1 METDTA
7 TGLSLLTIFGLVAA
21 GLMLLTYALE
31 EISDWFILAF
41 AAACVVGAVY
51 GFLLTSGW
59 PFGLLEFD
67 LGGGGL
73 LALAAPPPQGQAG
86 FVTTCNKEC
95 IGAHAAPVAPCAH
108 IAPGRAAP
116 DF

>member
-59 PFGLLEFD
+59 PFGLLESIW
-67 LGGGGL
+67 
-73 LALAAPPPQGQAG
+73 AVVAYWRWRRRRHKA
-86 FVTTCNKEC
+86 K
-95 IGAHAAPVAPCAH
+95 PVS
-108 IAPGRAAP
+108 
-116 DF
+116 